1 MFKMTRLVIPCSALL
16 LLLTSCSGDA
26 VKEKINK
33 AGDVAGQ
40 AVGELAT
47 GVSTGVEKAM
57 GVKVEVSPALSGKG
71 ISTGKI
77 TVSDSSATDNV
88 LNVYTVFGSDFNGT
102 ITAKVYDQGN
112 AEMGRSK
119 VQVAAK
125 KEDAKF
131 IDFVFDK
138 HTNLDN
144 HCKVVLE

>member
-1 MFKMTRLVIPCSALL
+1 MKQAFIPSCLICLL
-16 LLLTSCSGDA
+16 LAACSCDS
-26 VKEKINK
+26 VKQKINK

-57 GVKVEVSPALSGKG
+57 GVNVEVSAALAEKG
-71 ISTGKI
+71 ISIGKI

-88 LNVYTVFGSDFNGT
+88 LNVYTIFSKDFSGSL
-102 ITAKVYDQGN
+102 TAKVFDQAN

-119 VQVAAK
+119 MTVKAAK
-125 KEDAKF
+125 DDAQF
-131 IDFVFDK
+131 VAFVFDK

-144 HCKVVLE
+144 HCKVILE